1 MWEIPP
7 NGHGIV
13 ALMALNIMECMQFAA
28 GHDSEEVV
36 HRQLEAMKLA
46 YSDGQQY
53 IADSR
58 SMKVTTEQMLSKVYA
73 AYRAANIGQRAAKP
87 QYGNPASGGT
97 IYLCTADGAGNM
109 VSFIQS
115 NYCNFGSGIVVPK
128 TGIALQNRGFNF
140 YMDPESA
147 NCVGP
152 HKKTYHTIIPG
163 FLTRNGKAIGPFGVM
178 GGFMQP
184 QGHVQVMMNLI
195 DFHMNPQEALDA
207 PRWQWTGDMNIEIE
221 QGFPM
226 DMAGRLKA
234 RGHHVT
240 EATDS
245 MDFGRGQLIF
255 RDENGI
261 LTGATE
267 PRAGGAVAAW

>member
-53 IADSR
+53 IADPR

-97 IYLCTADGAGNM
+97 IYLCTA
-109 VSFIQS
+109 
-115 NYCNFGSGIVVPK
+115 
-128 TGIALQNRGFNF
+128 
-140 YMDPESA
+140 
-147 NCVGP
+147 
-152 HKKTYHTIIPG
+152 HK
-163 FLTRNGKAIGPFGVM
+163 
-178 GGFMQP
+178 
-184 QGHVQVMMNLI
+184 
-195 DFHMNPQEALDA
+195 
-207 PRWQWTGDMNIEIE
+207 
-221 QGFPM
+221 
-226 DMAGRLKA
+226 
-234 RGHHVT
+234 
-240 EATDS
+240 
-245 MDFGRGQLIF
+245 
-255 RDENGI
+255 
-261 LTGATE
+261 
-267 PRAGGAVAAW
+267 